1 MTCMLVVVLRD
12 VRHVEVGVALVGELL
27 ELGVEGFLTAVS
39 INTHGKDKSAMT
51 YPSEANLVAKVV
63 EATNAVLGVLE
74 VVVLDETETKVE
86 SQQVK
91 GMMDCWN
98 SPLA

>member
-1 MTCMLVVVLRD
+1 MLVVVLRD

-39 INTHGKDKSAMT
+39 INTHGKDKSSMA